1 MRENRTSGLT
11 RGKGET
17 NTTLPSL
24 LYCFSVFFV
33 ILHLEWLLGVDLRPS
48 ALGVVEGLGSAALC
62 DPASHCSAN

>member
-24 LYCFSVFFV
+24 LYCFFV
-33 ILHLEWLLGVDLRPS
+33 ALR
-48 ALGVVEGLGSAALC
+48 
-62 DPASHCSAN
+62 DPALPQPVKRHRIVIK